1 MVNWW
6 LSWVSILTSETER
19 RSWACAC
26 EREHICVYGSDN
38 GRKHAGTPPRAG
50 SPWPPH
56 RRALSRCHRR
66 PASKLTNQIFVGWP
80 GKKSTWTW
88 TSRIK
93 PKFIGLD
100 KISSLWIKIEKRRRC
115 VLSSLPLNQAAQYY
129 MENGSICG
137 HETKI
142 QDFFCLNLMP
152 LQENRKNSSRKEKNQ
167 NQHAWNLKEKKKI
180 SSRLLLR
187 SYSSK

>member
-26 EREHICVYGSDN
+26 EREHICVWQWQREKARRYAAA
-38 GRKHAGTPPRAG
+38 GRLTVTAAPACSLSLSPPAGEQ
-50 SPWPPH
+50 
-56 RRALSRCHRR
+56 
-66 PASKLTNQIFVGWP
+66 TNQPNLRRLAGQEINLNLNQQNQ
-80 GKKSTWTW
+80 TE
-88 TSRIK
+88 IY
-93 PKFIGLD
+93 
-100 KISSLWIKIEKRRRC
+100 WIRQDQ
-115 VLSSLPLNQAAQYY
+115 LPLNQDRK
-129 MENGSICG
+129 
-137 HETKI
+137 ETQMCPLFSPSESSSAI
-142 QDFFCLNLMP
+142 LHGERIDMRPWNQDPRFFCLNLMP